1 MDETQLGRGLENL
14 PIQARTKLYGGTPQP
29 GARNSTMMNGMM
41 TGGAWM
47 MTGMTLFALLT
58 VAFLVLGV
66 AALVKYLRTPGK

>member
-1 MDETQLGRGLENL
+1 
-14 PIQARTKLYGGTPQP
+14 
-29 GARNSTMMNGMM
+29 MMNGMI

-66 AALVKYLRTPGK
+66 AAVVKYLRTPGK

>member
-1 MDETQLGRGLENL
+1 
-14 PIQARTKLYGGTPQP
+14 
-29 GARNSTMMNGMM
+29 
-41 TGGAWM
+41 M